1 MRTIQHVYNNEEG
14 KKINRKSS
22 LNILEIG
29 LGTQNPN
36 AASCMCSQFTV
47 GSSIRAYKE
56 FFPQSQIYGAD
67 IDRDTLFSED
77 RIQTTYVDQLQPDT
91 FEEMHRVFGSPSYD
105 IFIEDGLHSFV
116 ASLNSLNFALK
127 CTKKGGVIILEDL
140 TNTQNIWS
148 LMTTALIARG
158 YDARLI
164 ACRGLML
171 VVKL

>member
-1 MRTIQHVYNNEEG
+1 M
-14 KKINRKSS
+14 
-22 LNILEIG
+22 
-29 LGTQNPN
+29 
-36 AASCMCSQFTV
+36 
-47 GSSIRAYKE
+47 
-56 FFPQSQIYGAD
+56 GAD

-77 RIQTTYVDQLQPDT
+77 RIQTAYVDQLQPDT
-91 FEEMHRVFGSPSYD
+91 FEEMHRVFGSPNYD

-127 CTKKGGVIILEDL
+127 YTKKGGVIILEDL